1 MFRTIQ
7 TVAIRGALVVALTSS
22 AACSLEHDPGLTE
35 DFVRAVRAEGLAD
48 GYGDEK
54 VTQMFE
60 DLCVSGV
67 RFEDIQQDYPIV
79 KPDDFPRMDGL
90 ASEMCN

>member
-1 MFRTIQ
+1 
-7 TVAIRGALVVALTSS
+7 
-22 AACSLEHDPGLTE
+22 
-35 DFVRAVRAEGLAD
+35 
-48 GYGDEK
+48 
-54 VTQMFE
+54 MFE

-67 RFEDIQQDYPIV
+67 RFKDIQQDYPIV